1 MNTYKVLTYS
11 EKHSETWNNF
21 VTQSKN
27 GTFLFHRD
35 FMEYHHDRFEDYSQ
49 LVFEDNELVAI
60 FPANKV
66 GNLIYSHQ
74 GLTYGGLV
82 LSNSVKFPTVFNAF
96 KALLASFQ
104 NDGFETIHLKMIPA
118 IYHTLPSDEISY
130 ILFLLDAQ
138 LTRRDALSVIDLK
151 QPLTVSRDRI
161 AGYKRALKQQLYV
174 KEVDDFNEFWTKIL
188 EVNLQQK
195 HQVKPVH
202 SLEEITLLKKNFP
215 KNIRQFNVYKDAEIV
230 GGTTIFVTENVAH
243 SQYISANEDKN
254 TLGTLD
260 FLHHYL
266 ITEVFAEKNYFD
278 FGISNENYGK
288 NINQGLHYWK
298 EGFGARTIIQ
308 DFYQIK
314 TSNLSNLDNVFI

>member
-151 QPLTVSRDRI
+151 QPLSVSRDRI

>member
-21 VTQSKN
+21 ATQSKN

-96 KALLASFQ
+96 KALLASLQ

-314 TSNLSNLDNVFI
+314 TSNLSNLNNVFI

>member
-174 KEVDDFNEFWTKIL
+174 KEVDTFDEFWKIIL
-188 EVNLQQK
+188 EVNLHHK